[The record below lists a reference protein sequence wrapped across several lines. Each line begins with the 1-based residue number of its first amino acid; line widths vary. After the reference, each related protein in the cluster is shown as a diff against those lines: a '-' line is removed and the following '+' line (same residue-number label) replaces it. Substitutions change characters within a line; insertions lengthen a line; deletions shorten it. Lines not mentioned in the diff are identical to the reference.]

1 MENGKKFFRVWYA
14 RFFDGRHVGTGSSA
28 RVYTRKENALK
39 AISDF
44 ATKPGSR
51 YQTVCIVSGAGDKDN
66 PFTEDGRLKTI
77 PVCVFCDTTPLYT
90 EEECDRD
97 NLCSLQF
104 PEHIEREWY
113 GESTGFEDW
122 LEEYTADE
130 TVGLYDF
137 AKQYGFKA
145 ERPEEE
151 SV

>member
-1 MENGKKFFRVWYA
+1 MENEKKFYRVWYA
-14 RFFDGRHVGTGSSA
+14 QFFNGRHVGTCSTA
-28 RVYTRKENALK
+28 RVYTDKRAAVK
-39 AISDF
+39 AMADYE
-44 ATKPGSR
+44 TKPGGR
-51 YQTVCIVSGAGDKDN
+51 YQTVCIVAGANSEDN
-66 PFTEDGRLKTI
+66 PFTKDGKLKTI

-104 PEHIEREWY
+104 PKHIVREWY
-113 GESTGFEDW
+113 GESTGFEKW
-122 LEEYTADE
+122 LEKYTADE

-151 SV
+151 AV